1 MLSFFAVLL
10 RLAYGT
16 RNIIL
21 DWRYYALLLLSLFGT
36 LVAYLGFRQLA
47 GVPVN
52 EMVDYS
58 QILTVLSLL
67 AAGIITGYFT
77 FTYEQ
82 SAADERFLPTA
93 LSTCFALLFYLVFGA
108 ISFYMGKSKQI
119 HSTEGANT
127 VGPIIM
133 WVLLLANSFHDF
145 WDYRKGPPQGLTR
158 PLDKPSEPTRISMPF
173 TGKRFGSVESAD
185 SQILALSNRRF
196 GKHLRGDQKAGLR
209 I

>member
-1 MLSFFAVLL
+1 MSFVAAGFALSLIAVLF

-16 RNIIL
+16 RNIKL
-21 DWRYYALLLLSLFGT
+21 DRKYYALLLISLIGT
-36 LVAYLGFRQLA
+36 FLAFSGFRQLA
-47 GVPVN
+47 GVPIN
-52 EMVDYS
+52 ETVDYS

-82 SAADERFLPTA
+82 SAPDERFLPTA

-127 VGPIIM
+127 VGPLIM

-145 WDYRKGPPQGLTR
+145 WDYRKFPKVQ
-158 PLDKPSEPTRISMPF
+158 LDS
-173 TGKRFGSVESAD
+173 
-185 SQILALSNRRF
+185 
-196 GKHLRGDQKAGLR
+196 
-209 I
+209 